1 MTVRTPIKGRPTT
14 VAAIASTD
22 TPDWRVQG
30 ACREEDPDL
39 FFEGGKRRQSRA
51 RKVCAGCPVLARCL
65 TQTLARD
72 DSTYRWG
79 TGGGLNAVQRRALS
93 AELLLGNRP
102 NLAVAELLLSPM
114 WASVFRGLRNRCRS
128 LGEIVAALREHG
140 LLVDEVTVRVAVWW
154 AGGDGSRVAKPA
166 DGDTRAFGTRV
177 REDHA
182 DEIRR
187 LRAEGAW
194 HLTVAAYLGAPMDPV
209 SRAVAAIEQADA
221 VAKENLGV
229 AA

>member
-1 MTVRTPIKGRPTT
+1 MARP
-14 VAAIASTD
+14 
-22 TPDWRVQG
+22 
-30 ACREEDPDL
+30 
-39 FFEGGKRRQSRA
+39 
-51 RKVCAGCPVLARCL
+51 
-65 TQTLARD
+65 
-72 DSTYRWG
+72 
-79 TGGGLNAVQRRALS
+79 
-93 AELLLGNRP
+93 
-102 NLAVAELLLSPM
+102 
-114 WASVFRGLRNRCRS
+114 
-128 LGEIVAALREHG
+128 ALR
-140 LLVDEVTVRVAVWW
+140 D
-154 AGGDGSRVAKPA
+154 K
-166 DGDTRAFGTRV
+166 RAFGTRV